1 MLFYFLNYPSFFCH
15 IQNTLELLYNLFF
28 MFEKDKRIEELRM
41 KTGRSKRCLDCKKHR
56 CIISSCQCDC
66 HRDFSGVEKPKIFR
80 QNTSKKEY

>member
-1 MLFYFLNYPSFFCH
+1 
-15 IQNTLELLYNLFF
+15 

-56 CIISSCQCDC
+56 CIISSCQCNC
-66 HRDFSGVEKPKIFR
+66 HRDFSGSQKPKVFR